1 MSHKSD
7 LITRQ
12 GLERIREHCFHH
24 LSCYNCLIKQQ
35 CDEFMDLINFIPISY
50 PTHWTDDYIS
60 EILKATR
67 NYMEAT
73 FIESLEKIVEQ
84 GGDCGCIECDDCPFL
99 HTDTQIDCHN
109 DNCSTTPLHKVKMA
123 RLTERKEIAEW
134 LLEIYKGERE

>member
-1 MSHKSD
+1 MHKSD
-7 LITRQ
+7 QITRK
-12 GLERIREHCFHH
+12 GLERIKEYCKSNE
-24 LSCYNCLIKQQ
+24 SCQECKISLICK
-35 CDEFMDLINFIPISY
+35 EIETLY
-50 PTHWTDDYIS
+50 PVQLYPEYLTYQDITT
-60 EILKATR
+60 ILKATR

-109 DNCSTTPLHKVKMA
+109 DNCSRTSLHKVKTA

-134 LLEIYKGERE
+134 LLEIYKGEAE